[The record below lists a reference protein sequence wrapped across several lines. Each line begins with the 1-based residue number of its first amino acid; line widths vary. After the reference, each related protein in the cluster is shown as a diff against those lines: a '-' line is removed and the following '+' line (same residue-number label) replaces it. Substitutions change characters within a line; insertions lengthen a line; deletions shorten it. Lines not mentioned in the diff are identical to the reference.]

1 MGLLDGEVVVVTGA
15 ARGMGRA
22 HAVTSAR
29 EGADVVALDIA
40 RQIKSAPYDM
50 STDDDLNQT
59 CRQVESLGR
68 RALGIVADVR
78 SQEEMD
84 RAVARTIAE
93 LGHIDALI
101 ANAAIWTM
109 RPFWM
114 MSDDEWQDVID
125 TNLTGV
131 WRIAK
136 AVAPHMIER
145 QAGSI
150 VLISSVNGVE
160 PGDQTSSYVAAK
172 HGVLGL
178 MKNLALELAPHGV
191 RCNAICPSVVDT
203 PMIDNP
209 AIRDR
214 TAGHERATRDELVDG
229 VFHSHALRG
238 RSLLPAQAVADA
250 ALYLNSGL
258 ASEVTGV
265 TLPVD
270 AGHLILN
277 GFNHAPHKRQQAGDP
292 TAATR

>member
-1 MGLLDGEVVVVTGA
+1 MGLLDGKVVLVTGA

-40 RQIKSAPYDM
+40 RQIKSAPYGM
-50 STDDDLNQT
+50 STEDDLSQT
-59 CRQVESLGR
+59 CQQVESLGR
-68 RALGIVADVR
+68 RVLRVVADVR

-84 RAVARTIAE
+84 NAVARSIAKF
-93 LGHIDALI
+93 GQIDALI

-114 MSDDEWQDVID
+114 MSDDEWHDVIE

-131 WRIAK
+131 WRIAR

-145 QAGSI
+145 RTGSI
-150 VLISSVNGVE
+150 VLISSVNGIE
-160 PGDQTSSYVAAK
+160 PGDETASYVAAK

-178 MKNLALELAPHGV
+178 MKNFALELAPHGI
-191 RCNAICPSVVDT
+191 RCNAVCPGVMDT
-203 PMIDNP
+203 PMIDNSWM
-209 AIRDR
+209 RDR
-214 TAGHERATRDELVDG
+214 VAGHEKATYGELVGG

-238 RSLLPAQAVADA
+238 RSLLPAQAVANA
-250 ALYLNSGL
+250 ALYLNSDL
-258 ASEVTGV
+258 ASEVTGAA
-265 TLPVD
+265 LPVD

-277 GFNHAPHKRQQAGDP
+277 GFNHAPHKERL
-292 TAATR
+292 TAE

>member
-1 MGLLDGEVVVVTGA
+1 MGLLDDKVVLVTGA

-40 RQIKSAPYDM
+40 RQIKSAPYGM
-50 STDDDLNQT
+50 STEDDLSQT
-59 CRQVESLGR
+59 CRHVEGLGR
-68 RALGIVADVR
+68 RVLSVVADVR

-84 RAVARTIAE
+84 NAVARSIAKF
-93 LGHIDALI
+93 GQIDALL

-114 MSDDEWQDVID
+114 MSDDEWHDVIE

-131 WRIAK
+131 WRIAR

-145 QAGSI
+145 RTGSI
-150 VLISSVNGVE
+150 VLISSVNGIE
-160 PGDQTSSYVAAK
+160 PGDETASYVAAK

-178 MKNLALELAPHGV
+178 MKNFALELAPHGI
-191 RCNAICPSVVDT
+191 RCNAVCPGVMDT
-203 PMIDNP
+203 PMIDNSWM
-209 AIRDR
+209 RDR
-214 TAGHERATRDELVDG
+214 VAGHEKATYGELVGG

-238 RSLLPAQAVADA
+238 RSLLPAQAVANA
-250 ALYLNSGL
+250 ALYLNSDL
-258 ASEVTGV
+258 ASEVTGAA
-265 TLPVD
+265 LPVD

-277 GFNHAPHKRQQAGDP
+277 GFNHAPHKERL
-292 TAATR
+292 TAE